1 MCLLAIGVV
10 LVGALSQSGAGQI
23 ERSREYELKATFL
36 REFVNFIDWPSDTF
50 QTATDPL
57 RVVIVGSDPFGEILD
72 RVIAAGSSNRRRIAI
87 VRAAADAKPPMGQ
100 IVFVA
105 ASEERRLASVLAPY
119 CRTPVLTVSD
129 IDRFAE
135 RGGVIGLVMQGQA
148 VHFVINRTAAEEAR
162 LYVSSQLLH
171 LAVPLFSATS
181 PCR

>member
-1 MCLLAIGVV
+1 MRLLAIGAA
-10 LVGALSQSGAGQI
+10 LVGVPLAGAGQI
-23 ERSREYELKATFL
+23 ERAREYELKATFL
-36 REFVNFIDWPSDTF
+36 RDFVNFIDWPSDAF
-50 QTATDPL
+50 QAATDPL
-57 RVVIVGSDPFGEILD
+57 RIVIVGSDPFGEVLD
-72 RVIAAGSSNRRRIAI
+72 RIVAAGRSNQRRIVI
-87 VRAAADAKPPMGQ
+87 VRSAADAPMGQ

-105 ASEERRLASVLAPY
+105 ASEERHLASVLAAY

-135 RGGVIGLVMQGQA
+135 RGGVIGLVMQGQG

-162 LYVSSQLLH
+162 LRVSSQLLH